1 MKKLIL
7 ILLTINVLFGCSTP
21 THSDAAGQITGEWVW
36 IESSGGIAGTTQT
49 PESTEKEI
57 TLQISNSS
65 IKQFIN
71 GTLEA
76 NRAYTIERRESLV
89 FGELREMIV
98 YDNGF
103 RQSFS
108 ITGNRLI
115 LIDDCNDCFQA
126 EYERK

>member
-1 MKKLIL
+1 MKRLIL
-7 ILLTINVLFGCSTP
+7 ILLIINVLFSCSTP
-21 THSDAAGQITGEWVW
+21 THSDAAGQIIGEWVW

-76 NRAYTIERRESLV
+76 NRAYIIERRESLV

-108 ITGNRLI
+108 ITGNRLV
-115 LIDDCNDCFQA
+115 LTDDCNDCFQA